1 MVLVTGGTGLVGA
14 HLLLKLLKK
23 GCAVRATYRK
33 DSDLQRVKKVFGYY
47 EEDVDTLFDTIEWV
61 EADLNDIAA
70 LETAFTGIDR
80 VYHTA
85 ALISF
90 DPGDYK
96 RLYKT
101 NTEGTANIANL
112 CIDKKIKKLCYV
124 STIGAIGNSPQGQKA
139 REENPWTPQDANV
152 YARTKQAAEMEVW
165 RASQEG
171 IDVVMVN
178 PGVIIGPGF
187 WENGSGALFG
197 IAQKQHRFYPPG
209 GTGFVSVGD
218 VVEMMAQLMDSNIK
232 NERYIAVAEN
242 WTYREIMTQ
251 IAQAM
256 GLKPPSIEL
265 RPWQLEIGRWF
276 DYTRNLLFKTGRRI
290 TKNSVKSLKHRE
302 IYDNSKA
309 RDDLDF
315 QFEPLGPVIRFCC
328 EKFSEEN
335 P

>member
-1 MVLVTGGTGLVGA
+1 MVGA
-14 HLLLKLLKK
+14 HLLLKLLK
-23 GCAVRATYRK
+23 GGNAVRALCRK
-33 DSDLQRVKKVFGYY
+33 NSDLQKVKRVFAYY
-47 EEDVDTLFDTIEWV
+47 GEGSDTLFDKIEWI

-70 LETAFTGIDR
+70 LETAFTDIDK

-101 NTEGTANIANL
+101 NTEGTANMANL
-112 CIDKKIKKLCYV
+112 CIDKKIKKFCYV
-124 STIGAIGNSPQGQKA
+124 STIGAIGKSLPPKKA
-139 REENPWTPQDANV
+139 TEENPWTPQDANV
-152 YARTKQAAEMEVW
+152 YARTKYAAEMEVW

-171 IDVVMVN
+171 LDVVMVN

-187 WENGSGALFG
+187 WDRGSGALFG
-197 IAQKQHRFYPPG
+197 VAKKGHRFYPPG

-218 VVEMMAQLMDSNIK
+218 VVEMMVRLMDSNIK

-242 WTYREIMTQ
+242 WTYREILTR
-251 IAQAM
+251 ITREM
-256 GLKPPSIEL
+256 GLKPPTTEL

-276 DYTRNLLFKTGRRI
+276 DWTGNLLFKTGRRI
-290 TKNSVKSLKHRE
+290 TKNSVRSLKHRE
-302 IYDNSKA
+302 IYDNSKVR
-309 RDDLDF
+309 RDLGF
-315 QFEPLGPVIRFCC
+315 QFEALTPVIRFCC

-335 P
+335 L